1 MGDNAGNMF
10 RTRFKQQIVAEFLPP
25 LRPRKTQKVIVL
37 CDGMPSIP
45 RKQPLMEFRAGKGF
59 WVVYP
64 RYRGAWESEYILC
77 PATGMRIAAALALNI
92 DEHIS
97 PDCAVIQVRQQ
108 VKGNKIARCLKTDA
122 AYRDI
127 DLCPEVAELL
137 KTYIGNR
144 SGLLFLSKTGKTPM
158 SYSNVRRRSLHPK
171 LVRLG
176 LYTTGAATHCFR
188 RLRSAVLKK
197 YGCPD
202 DLRKFW
208 LGHEKRDISDEYAEQ
223 LLEAVQRRQAVATA
237 VGLGFEV
244 PKPSFVPNVPKTPKS
259 PEVEIV
265 A

>member
-1 MGDNAGNMF
+1 MGDNAANMF
-10 RTRFKQQIVAEFLPP
+10 RTRFKQQIVAEFLPS

-64 RYRGAWESEYILC
+64 RYRGAWESEHILR
-77 PATGMRIAAALALNI
+77 PATGMRIAEALALNI

-144 SGLLFLSKTGKTPM
+144 SGLLFPSKTGKIPDGLLKRAQTP
-158 SYSNVRRRSLHPK
+158 
-171 LVRLG
+171 
-176 LYTTGAATHCFR
+176 T
-188 RLRSAVLKK
+188 
-197 YGCPD
+197 
-202 DLRKFW
+202 
-208 LGHEKRDISDEYAEQ
+208 
-223 LLEAVQRRQAVATA
+223 
-237 VGLGFEV
+237 
-244 PKPSFVPNVPKTPKS
+244 S
-259 PEVEIV
+259 PEVGALGPLHDGCGNALFSPPPV
-265 A
+265 GRA